1 MPISKEQLSTLM
13 SLITSSESDNLD
25 CDGCFAQ
32 VSEFADTVLMNKE
45 IPEALKSVENHLQQ
59 CMCCKDEFA
68 ALLDG
73 LREMDKKQ

>member
-1 MPISKEQLSTLM
+1 MPISKEQISTLM
-13 SLITSSESDNLD
+13 SLITSSESDSLD

-32 VSEFADTVLMNKE
+32 VSEFADIVLTNKE
-45 IPEALKSVENHLQQ
+45 IPAALKSVENHLQQ

-73 LREMDKKQ
+73 LREMEKEQ